1 MTRVAHG
8 LREESRRAEE
18 SRGERQACP
27 VRGEAPLQTLVGRQE
42 GAGRF
47 GVEGGGGQR
56 GRLLQLEGQR
66 ACCQG

>member
-56 GRLLQLEGQR
+56 GRLLQLEGQG